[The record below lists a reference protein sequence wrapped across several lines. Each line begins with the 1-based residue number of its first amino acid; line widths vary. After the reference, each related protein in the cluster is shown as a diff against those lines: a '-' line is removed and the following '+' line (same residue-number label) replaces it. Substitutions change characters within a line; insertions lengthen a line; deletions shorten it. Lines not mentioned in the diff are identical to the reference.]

1 MQAESLVK
9 QGLLDEALAALQDQ
23 IRAKPEDAKLRV
35 FLFQLLS
42 VRGEWK
48 RAMTQLDVASQLDA
62 KNLLMAQVC
71 RQGIMCEALRADVFA
86 GKRTP
91 LVLGKPEEWI
101 GWLVQA
107 AQHTARGEH
116 AAAEQLRAR
125 AMEGAPASAGEI
137 WVADPADALKA
148 AMSDVRPAKGDAKA
162 EAPHGVRHTFEWI
175 ADSDTRLGPIV
186 EAVVEGRYYWIPMSR
201 ILEIRLEEPA
211 DLRDVV
217 WTPVHFTWTTG
228 AQQVGLIPTRYP
240 SSEGGTASERLAR
253 ETNYDEPASGVF
265 LGRGQ
270 RMWMTDAG
278 EYPIMQTRL
287 IRLSNEKEA
296 SAQGE
301 AAIGASS

>member
-1 MQAESLVK
+1 MQAESFVK
-9 QGLLDEALAALQDQ
+9 QGLLDEALAALQEQ

-101 GWLVQA
+101 GWIVQA
-107 AQHTARGEH
+107 AQHTAKGEH
-116 AAAEQLRAR
+116 SAAEQLRSR
-125 AMEGAPASAGEI
+125 AMEAAPASAGEI
-137 WVADPADALKA
+137 WVADPADKLKA
-148 AMSDVRPAKGDAKA
+148 ALSDVRPDKGAPSA
-162 EAPHGVRHTFEWI
+162 EAPKGIRHTFEWI
-175 ADSDTRLGPIV
+175 ADSDSRLGPIV
-186 EAVVEGRYYWIPMSR
+186 EAVVEGRYYWIPISR

-217 WTPVHFTWTTG
+217 WTPVQFTWTTG

-240 SSEGGTASERLAR
+240 ASESGTANERLAR
-253 ETNYDEPASGVF
+253 ETNYDEPAPGVF
-265 LGRGQ
+265 VGRGQ

-278 EYPIMQTRL
+278 EYSIMQTRL
-287 IRLSNEKEA
+287 IRLSNPKEMSAGDQTPGEA
-296 SAQGE
+296 S
-301 AAIGASS
+301 

>member
-1 MQAESLVK
+1 MQAESFVK
-9 QGLLDEALAALQDQ
+9 QGLLDEALAALQEQ

-71 RQGIMCEALRADVFA
+71 RQGIMCEALRADVFS

-101 GWLVQA
+101 GWIVQA
-107 AQHTARGEH
+107 AQHTAKCEH
-116 AAAEQLRAR
+116 SAAEQLRSR
-125 AMEGAPASAGEI
+125 AMEAAPASAGEI
-137 WVADPADALKA
+137 WVADPADKLKA
-148 AMSDVRPAKGDAKA
+148 ALSDARPDKGGPQA
-162 EAPHGVRHTFEWI
+162 EAPKGIRHTFEWI
-175 ADSDTRLGPIV
+175 ADSDSRLGPIV
-186 EAVVEGRYYWIPMSR
+186 EAVVEGRYYWIPISR

-217 WTPVHFTWTTG
+217 WTPVQFTWTTG

-240 SSEGGTASERLAR
+240 ASESGTTNERLGR
-253 ETNYDEPASGVF
+253 ETNYDEPAPGVF
-265 LGRGQ
+265 VGRGQ

-278 EYPIMQTRL
+278 EYSIMQTRL
-287 IRLSNEKEA
+287 IRLSNPKEMSAGDQTPGEA
-296 SAQGE
+296 S
-301 AAIGASS
+301 

>member
-1 MQAESLVK
+1 MQAESFVK
-9 QGLLDEALAALQDQ
+9 QGLLDEALAALQEQ

-116 AAAEQLRAR
+116 SAAEQLRSR
-125 AMEGAPASAGEI
+125 AMEAAPASAGEI
-137 WVADPADALKA
+137 WVADPADKMKA
-148 AMSDVRPAKGDAKA
+148 ALSDVRPEKGATPADAPK
-162 EAPHGVRHTFEWI
+162 GIRHTFEWI
-175 ADSDTRLGPIV
+175 ADSDSRLGPIV

-240 SSEGGTASERLAR
+240 ASETGSPGERLAR
-253 ETNYDEPASGVF
+253 ETNYDEPAPGVF
-265 LGRGQ
+265 VGRGQ
-270 RMWMTDAG
+270 RMWITDGG
-278 EYPIMQTRL
+278 EFSIMQSRL
-287 IRLSNEKEA
+287 IRLANPKES
-296 SAQGE
+296 SAQEQPGKSE
-301 AAIGASS
+301 S

>member
-1 MQAESLVK
+1 MQAESFVK
-9 QGLLDEALAALQDQ
+9 QGLLDEALAALQEQ

-107 AQHTARGEH
+107 AQHTAKGEH
-116 AAAEQLRAR
+116 SAAQQLRSR
-125 AMEGAPASAGEI
+125 AMDAAPASAGEI
-137 WVADPADALKA
+137 WVADPADQLKA
-148 AMSDVRPAKGDAKA
+148 AMSDVRPESGAAKSGSPK
-162 EAPHGVRHTFEWI
+162 GVRHTFEWL
-175 ADSDTRLGPIV
+175 ADSDSRLGPIV
-186 EAVVEGRYYWIPMSR
+186 EAVVEGRYYWVPMSR

-240 SSEGGTASERLAR
+240 ASENGTPNERLAR
-253 ETNYDEPASGVF
+253 ETSYDEPAPGVF
-265 LGRGQ
+265 VGRGQ

-278 EYPIMQTRL
+278 EYSMMQTRL
-287 IRLSNEKEA
+287 IRLSNPKEA
-296 SAQGE
+296 SADDQGTG
-301 AAIGASS
+301 AAS